1 MPIHAIKI
9 SLLASGIILGA
20 GLASA
25 QLPDGSSTPQPGL
38 TAPATPGQSDSSATP
53 ASTPA
58 GTPSTPLAPG
68 VEPATNAASGV
79 PVPAGATA
87 PSDTVSSAL
96 DYLFNRKPQD
106 GSAAQAVGEVG
117 GNMGDKMKAADV
129 LDIPEGLDDPVVRQR
144 FEIYL
149 KHPEVSQDRIRD
161 YTNKMDEL
169 SEMLKQSDDTFAAW
183 KMLYALS
190 EYQDLDAGISREL
203 ANRVEAVWNTVR
215 TNDGLDANNDKIQ
228 HDIDLSDRNADM
240 IAAELRT
247 EEQERQGRVGVD
259 ENKKTNPAAPPTP
272 DSGGGA
278 GGEAGDGGPSNPDVP
293 GSMELTAE
301 YLRGLEGRAKI
312 KLNEVQQDSNL
323 KQAKSDFADYIT
335 TLYGSHRYYQV
346 IIAAGFYRQL
356 FNEGDY
362 PVAMADQVNAS
373 LEVNNNVGLA
383 VDDFKDEAGKGEVA
397 EAATMLQT
405 AFLGNEFHPALQG
418 IPLEQKKLVSEY
430 LRKLDVLK
438 NVIEARDFGRVE
450 GLIADI
456 TKIATDFDA
465 TKPMAMI
472 NGVKLESTLRLG
484 KAKMLVQQGDLK
496 DAMEEF
502 QGAAE
507 AWPGNP
513 DLHDSAT
520 GFFSSQ
526 DLKTQSVAEFDR
538 LVQEQNYRAIFDKQL
553 VFAPAIQ
560 GDTQR
565 EEQLKSALEK
575 VQKAEMASDKANDL
589 VLNGDVYG
597 AWETIQEAAR
607 DWPDDNKLNRQLAD
621 LSGRATDFVAAV
633 NKAREAEAKKNIGYS
648 LTWYLNAQHIYPPS
662 VIAND
667 GIDRL
672 SKLLLSSDSTGQ
684 PTTN

>member
-1 MPIHAIKI
+1 MRTHAIRI
-9 SLLASGIILGA
+9 SLPVIGLIVGA
-20 GLASA
+20 GLAWA
-25 QLPDGSSTPQPGL
+25 QLPGDGSNAAQ
-38 TAPATPGQSDSSATP
+38 ATP
-53 ASTPA
+53 A
-58 GTPSTPLAPG
+58 
-68 VEPATNAASGV
+68 AAS
-79 PVPAGATA
+79 PVAATSAPPASAVAGASPIAAAPAPAGATA
-87 PSDTVSSAL
+87 PTDTASSAL

-106 GSAAQAVGEVG
+106 GSAAQAAGTVA
-117 GNMGDKMKAADV
+117 GNMGDKMKADDV
-129 LDIPEGLDDPVVRQR
+129 LDIPDGLDDPVVRQR

-149 KHPEVSQDRIRD
+149 KHPEVSQDRIKA
-161 YTNKMDEL
+161 YTDKMTAL
-169 SEMLKQSDDTFAAW
+169 SEMLKQGDTAFAAW
-183 KMLYALS
+183 KMLYAVS

-215 TNDGLDANNDKIQ
+215 TNDGLDAKNDKIA
-228 HDIDLSDRNADM
+228 HDIDTSDRNADL
-240 IAAELRT
+240 IAQELRT
-247 EEQERQGRVGVD
+247 EEQERLDRVDGGN
-259 ENKKTNPAAPPTP
+259 NKKTNPAAPPTP
-272 DSGGGA
+272 DSGGG
-278 GGEAGDGGPSNPDVP
+278 GGGGSGSVGPSSPDVQ

-301 YLRGLEGRAKI
+301 YLRGLEGRARI
-312 KLNEVQQDSNL
+312 KLNEVQQDANL
-323 KQAKSDFADYIT
+323 KQAKADFADYIT
-335 TLYGSHRYYQV
+335 TLYGSHRYDQV

-383 VDDFKDEAGKGEVA
+383 VDDFRDEAGKGEVA

-405 AFLGNEFHPALQG
+405 AFLGNEFHPALRG
-418 IPLEQKKLVSEY
+418 VPLEQKKLVGEY
-430 LRKLDVLK
+430 LKKLDVLK

-456 TKIATDFDA
+456 TKIASDFDS
-465 TKPMAMI
+465 TKPMALV

-502 QGAAE
+502 QAAAE

-526 DLKTQSVAEFDR
+526 DLKTQSVTEFDR
-538 LVQEQNYRAIFDKQL
+538 LAQDQNYRAIFDKQL
-553 VFAPAIQ
+553 VFAPAVQ
-560 GDTQR
+560 GNAQR
-565 EEQLKSALEK
+565 EDQLKAALEK
-575 VQKAEMASDKANDL
+575 VQKAKAASEKANAL
-589 VLNGDVYG
+589 ILNGDVYG
-597 AWETIQEAAR
+597 AWETIQQAAK
-607 DWPDDNKLNRQLAD
+607 DWPDDNKLNKQLAD

-633 NKAREAEAKKNIGYS
+633 NKARDAEAKKNIGYS

-672 SKLLLSSDSTGQ
+672 SKLLLSPDHPAQSAA
-684 PTTN
+684 N

>member
-1 MPIHAIKI
+1 MPTHVKRNSFLAFVFLCGLK
-9 SLLASGIILGA
+9 LL
-20 GLASA
+20 SA
-25 QLPDGSSTPQPGL
+25 QQADSSTASMPASQPTSPSSPHPASPDIQPTSVLGTTSPT
-38 TAPATPGQSDSSATP
+38 TAPPSLP
-53 ASTPA
+53 AIPA
-58 GTPSTPLAPG
+58 
-68 VEPATNAASGV
+68 
-79 PVPAGATA
+79 PAGATA
-87 PSDTVSSAL
+87 PTDSTSSAL

-106 GSAAQAVGEVG
+106 GSAAQTASNVVGNV
-117 GNMGDKMKAADV
+117 GDKMKASDV
-129 LDIPEGLDDPVVRQR
+129 LDMPPGLDDPVVRQR

-149 KHPEVSQDRIRD
+149 KHPEVSQDRIHAYAD
-161 YTNKMDEL
+161 KMAKL
-169 SEMLKQSDDTFAAW
+169 SETLKQGNDAFAAW

-215 TNDGLDANNDKIQ
+215 TNGSIDQKNDNLR
-228 HDIDLSDRNADM
+228 HDIDTSDRNADM
-240 IAAELRT
+240 IADELRT
-247 EEQERQGRVGVD
+247 EEQERQGRVGGQS
-259 ENKKTNPAAPPTP
+259 NKPSNPAAPPTA
-272 DSGGGA
+272 DSGGNS
-278 GGEAGDGGPSNPDVP
+278 GGGSTAPSNPDTAS
-293 GSMELTAE
+293 SMQLTAE
-301 YLRGLEGRAKI
+301 YLSGLESRARI
-312 KLNEVQQDSNL
+312 KLNEVQQDANT

-346 IIAAGFYRQL
+346 IIAADFYRQL

-362 PVAMADQVNAS
+362 PVAMANEVNAS
-373 LEVNNNVGLA
+373 LEVNNSVNLA
-383 VDDFKDEAGKGEVA
+383 VDDFKNEAGKGEVA
-397 EAATMLQT
+397 GAATMLQT

-418 IPLEQKKLVSEY
+418 VPLSQKEKVSEY
-430 LRKLDVLK
+430 LEKLDVLK

-456 TKIATDFDA
+456 TKIASDFDS

-526 DLKTQSVAEFDR
+526 DLKTQSVTEFDR
-538 LVQEQNYRAIFDKQL
+538 LIQEQNYRAIFDKQL
-553 VFAPAIQ
+553 AFAPAIH
-560 GDTQR
+560 GDAQR
-565 EEQLKSALEK
+565 EGQLKTALEK
-575 VQKAEMASDKANDL
+575 VQKAEMASEKANEL
-589 VLNGDVYG
+589 ILNGDVNG
-597 AWETIQEAAR
+597 AWETITQASKE
-607 DWPDDNKLNRQLAD
+607 WPDDNKLNKLLAD

-633 NKAREAEAKKNIGYS
+633 NKARDAEAKKNVGYS

-662 VIAND
+662 MIANE

-672 SKLLLSSDSTGQ
+672 SKQLLSSDHANSSST
-684 PTTN
+684 N

>member
-1 MPIHAIKI
+1 MPIPAIRI
-9 SLLASGIILGA
+9 SLLTSGIILGTGFA
-20 GLASA
+20 CA
-25 QLPDGSSTPQPGL
+25 QLPDGSNASQPGS
-38 TAPATPGQSDSSATP
+38 TAPAPASPPTP
-53 ASTPA
+53 ASTPVGVSSSANAA
-58 GTPSTPLAPG
+58 GA
-68 VEPATNAASGV
+68 EPAPSAATGA
-79 PVPAGATA
+79 PAPAGATA
-87 PSDTVSSAL
+87 PSDTASSAL

-106 GSAAQAVGEVG
+106 GSAAQAAGEVG
-117 GNMGDKMKAADV
+117 GNMGDKMKASDV
-129 LDIPEGLDDPVVRQR
+129 LDIPDGLDDPVVRQR

-161 YTNKMDEL
+161 YTSKMNEL
-169 SEMLKQSDDTFAAW
+169 SEMLKQGDDAFAAW
-183 KMLYALS
+183 KALYALS
-190 EYQDLDAGISREL
+190 EYEDLDAGISREL

-215 TNDGLDANNDKIQ
+215 TNNGLDTKNDTIQ
-228 HDIDLSDRNADM
+228 HDIDLSDRNADL

-247 EEQERQGRVGVD
+247 EEQEQQGRVGA
-259 ENKKTNPAAPPTP
+259 EETKRTNPAAPPTP
-272 DSGGGA
+272 DSGGGSGA
-278 GGEAGDGGPSNPDVP
+278 GGGAGGGGPSNPDVP
-293 GSMELTAE
+293 GSMELTSE
-301 YLRGLEGRAKI
+301 YLRGLEGRARI

-373 LEVNNNVGLA
+373 LEVNSNVGLA

-397 EAATMLQT
+397 EAATMLET

-418 IPLEQKKLVSEY
+418 VPLAQKKLVSEY
-430 LRKLDVLK
+430 LKKLDVLK

-456 TKIATDFDA
+456 TKIATDFDS

-472 NGVKLESTLRLG
+472 NGVKLESALRLG

-502 QGAAE
+502 QAAAE

-526 DLKTQSVAEFDR
+526 DLKTQSVTEFDR
-538 LVQEQNYRAIFDKQL
+538 LVQDQNYRAIFEKQL
-553 VFAPAIQ
+553 VFAPAIH
-560 GDTQR
+560 GDNQR

-575 VQKAEMASDKANDL
+575 VQKAEMASDKANAL
-589 VLNGDVYG
+589 ILNGDVYG
-597 AWETIQEAAR
+597 AWETIQDAAKG
-607 DWPDDNKLNRQLAD
+607 WPDDNKLNKQLAD

-633 NKAREAEAKKNIGYS
+633 NKARDAEAKKNIGYS

-662 VIAND
+662 IIAND

-672 SKLLLSSDSTGQ
+672 SKLLLSSDRSGSSV
-684 PTTN
+684 PN